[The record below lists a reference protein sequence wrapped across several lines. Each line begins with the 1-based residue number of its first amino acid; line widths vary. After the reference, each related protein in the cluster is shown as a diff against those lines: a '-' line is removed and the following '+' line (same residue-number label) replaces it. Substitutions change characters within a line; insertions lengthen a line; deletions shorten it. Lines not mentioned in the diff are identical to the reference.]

1 MVEMGIDVV
10 DVVSKSFRTLF
21 GNQTVLIYAAIG
33 GIISALLSAVFLSQF
48 SALSLTTGGITAAMI
63 QSVLSLIGA
72 ALVALILVI
81 LIDVFI
87 RGSVI
92 SAANLGKAADMGK
105 AAGQAMNRYL
115 PFLFTLIV
123 VAIAVGIGYVLLII
137 PGIYL
142 TVKLSLA
149 PVEAVV
155 GRKGVVD
162 SLSASWH
169 ATDGNFWSIFLA
181 ILLMLV
187 VVLVISGILGIAL
200 RIVGLAPA
208 ANFVSTFVGYAFT
221 VMIVLIYQQI
231 GVPAKK
237 MGRRAK

>member
-1 MVEMGIDVV
+1 MGIDIVGV
-10 DVVSKSFRTLF
+10 ISRSFSTLF

-33 GIISALLSAVFLSQF
+33 GIISALLSVAFLSQF
-48 SALSLTTGGITAAMI
+48 SAFSLTTGGITSAMI
-63 QSVLSLIGA
+63 QSILSLIGA
-72 ALVALILVI
+72 ALVALIIVI

-87 RGSVI
+87 RGSLI
-92 SAANLGKAADMGK
+92 SAANMGKAADIGK
-105 AAGQAMNRYL
+105 AAGQAVNRYL
-115 PFLFTLIV
+115 SFLFTLIV
-123 VAIAVGIGYVLLII
+123 VAIAVGIGYVLFII

-142 TVKLSLA
+142 MVKLSLA

-169 ATDGNFWSIFLA
+169 ATDGNFWSILVA
-181 ILLMLV
+181 IILMLV
-187 VVLVISGILGIAL
+187 VVLVISGVLGVAF
-200 RIVGLAPA
+200 RFVGLTPV

-231 GVPAKK
+231 GMPVKK
-237 MGRRAK
+237 RKRGRSSK